1 MALYM
6 YMMYSMNMMTEAAYA
21 YGCDFMCSHPKS

>member
-1 MALYM
+1 MAL

-21 YGCDFMCSHPKS
+21 YGYDFMCSHPKS

>member
-6 YMMYSMNMMTEAAYA
+6 MHSMNMMTEAGYA
-21 YGCDFMCSHPKS
+21 YGYRFTYNHPKS